1 VSLRPGAVDRCP
13 SFQICKTSS
22 FEEDH
27 EPIYKVLPPHFVLAC
42 AHARSRSVGPGARS
56 PNGKETRARLHWASA
71 QLDLDHISEAGE
83 PKFSSIQLT
92 DEKGK
97 SVDSEA
103 SRPKPNDPKKL
114 ILAVPKL
121 TAVTYIVHWAN
132 VAVDGHRVE
141 GSYKFTVR

>member
-1 VSLRPGAVDRCP
+1 MNRFTKFCRPILSSLVLMLAAVP
-13 SFQICKTSS
+13 SA
-22 FEEDH
+22 
-27 EPIYKVLPPHFVLAC
+27 L
-42 AHARSRSVGPGARS
+42 AHAHPMVRKPVPDSTGPAPS
-56 PNGKETRARLHWASA
+56 SISITF
-71 QLDLDHISEAGE
+71 SEAVE

-103 SRPKPNDPKKL
+103 SRPKPNDPKTL

-121 TAVTYIVHWAN
+121 TAGTYIVHWAN
-132 VAVDGHRVE
+132 VAVDGHRLE